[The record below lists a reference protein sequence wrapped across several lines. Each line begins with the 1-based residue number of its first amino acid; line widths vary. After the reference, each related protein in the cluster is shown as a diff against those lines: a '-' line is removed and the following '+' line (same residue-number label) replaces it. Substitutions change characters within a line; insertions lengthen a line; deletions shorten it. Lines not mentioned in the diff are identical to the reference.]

1 MGHVGPLAPDV
12 HTICPGI
19 GICLP
24 DLVSAVVAVS
34 PSDACCEGISA
45 AGRRMGVSAF
55 TFACRD
61 VPWAPVEFSLPR
73 VAADSLR
80 RGSLSM
86 HTCYRNKGRAPDAA
100 FLPVERIRGPILLQ
114 TPAHDDMWDSE
125 GSCASMMERLGRAG
139 FVSQATCLSY
149 GHASHFLAPVRS
161 RLARVFKEE
170 RRHPAQCRD
179 ADLASMRDALDFL
192 EESWRSS
199 LVATE
204 KPVRTGPTRVDQ

>member
-34 PSDACCEGISA
+34 PSDVCCEGISA

-100 FLPVERIRGPILLQ
+100 FLPVERIRGPI
-114 TPAHDDMWDSE
+114 A
-125 GSCASMMERLGRAG
+125 RA
-139 FVSQATCLSY
+139 
-149 GHASHFLAPVRS
+149 
-161 RLARVFKEE
+161 
-170 RRHPAQCRD
+170 
-179 ADLASMRDALDFL
+179 
-192 EESWRSS
+192 
-199 LVATE
+199 
-204 KPVRTGPTRVDQ
+204 